1 MTKVLISAHKCGQA
15 ELGELTIIENALK
28 ACELGADFVEFDVRV
43 TKDKQFV
50 VWHDRLVRIGDK
62 PVAVSRINC
71 DDFLAQVP
79 QSCSL
84 NDLLKAIQG
93 KAKGHVDLK
102 DGHKELEVV
111 DLCVSILGNDGF
123 VVTTLRDK
131 SVRKLRKLRPDCM
144 IGLTLGAD
152 TRGLPKRLAIKIRVS
167 EYFPEFR
174 IAHTKPNFLA
184 IYYKETIF
192 GSLYLAK
199 FYKLPVLLW
208 TIDSPNE
215 IRHAFNSPLIWMFTT
230 NFPRQAAHIR
240 QGLIS

>member
-1 MTKVLISAHKCGQA
+1 MTNVLISAHKCGQT

-50 VWHDRLVRIGDK
+50 IWHDRFVRIGDK
-62 PVAVSRINC
+62 LVAVSRTNC
-71 DDFLAQVP
+71 EDFLTQVP
-79 QSCSL
+79 QSCTL
-84 NDLLKAIQG
+84 KDLLKAIQG

-111 DLCVSILGNDGF
+111 DLCASLLGRNGF

-131 SVRKLRKLRPDCM
+131 SVRKIRKLRPDCM

-152 TRGLPKRLAIKIRVS
+152 TRGLPKRLALKIRLS
-167 EYFPEFR
+167 EYFPEIR

-199 FYKLPVLLW
+199 LDKLPVLLW

-215 IRHAFNSPLIWMFTT
+215 IRHAFNNPLIWMFTT
-230 NFPRQAAHIR
+230 NFPSKAANIR
-240 QGLIS
+240 QDVMS